1 MISETGCEQKILIH
15 LMHDMKGDNF
25 CQQRRITTNSHFF
38 RVSYSG
44 IGFDLSSGHARC
56 AHISCALKRRDWVAC

>member
-25 CQQRRITTNSHFF
+25 CQQRRIKRSPMQ
-38 RVSYSG
+38 RIVSEYG
-44 IGFDLSSGHARC
+44 QQCGLEYIVIQRTEELRPEERPEAPL
-56 AHISCALKRRDWVAC
+56 A